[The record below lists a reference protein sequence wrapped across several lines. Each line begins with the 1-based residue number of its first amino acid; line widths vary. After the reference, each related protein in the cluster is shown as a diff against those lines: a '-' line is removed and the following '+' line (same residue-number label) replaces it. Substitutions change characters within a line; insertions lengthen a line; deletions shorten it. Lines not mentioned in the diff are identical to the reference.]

1 MRRSAAAVALTVIG
15 LWVILSFKTSPRSQ
29 PTAVNGTPGSGASA
43 SSGSTAP
50 SRPAGSGA
58 GAAAGPPGPGTSTTP
73 PGTAGPGTST
83 TPPGT
88 AGSGQRTVTG
98 NVFTNHYGPVQVAV
112 VLDGTQIVNV
122 EALQMPT
129 DRARSADISSQ
140 AAPLLD
146 QEAVAAQSA
155 HIDTIGGATYTSG
168 SYAQSLQSALDK
180 AHG

>member
-15 LWVILSFKTSPRSQ
+15 LWIILSFKSSPRSQ
-29 PTAVNGTPGSGASA
+29 PSAVTGTPP
-43 SSGSTAP
+43 GSTAP
-50 SRPAGSGA
+50 SRPTGSGAGAGA
-58 GAAAGPPGPGTSTTP
+58 GAAAGPPGPGSSTTQ
-73 PGTAGPGTST
+73 PGAGAS
-83 TPPGT
+83 
-88 AGSGQRTVTG
+88 AQRTVTG

-112 VLDGTQIVNV
+112 VLDGNQIVNV

-155 HIDTIGGATYTSG
+155 RIDTIGGATYTSG
-168 SYAQSLQSALDK
+168 SYTQSLQSALDK

>member
-1 MRRSAAAVALTVIG
+1 MSQPLQAHRSRRSAGSGGGFPA
-15 LWVILSFKTSPRSQ
+15 WVRGPATQAP
-29 PTAVNGTPGSGASA
+29 GPGS
-43 SSGSTAP
+43 STTQ
-50 SRPAGSGA
+50 PAGSA
-58 GAAAGPPGPGTSTTP
+58 TTQPG
-73 PGTAGPGTST
+73 
-83 TPPGT
+83 
-88 AGSGQRTVTG
+88 GSGQRTVTG

-112 VLDGTQIVNV
+112 VLDGNQIVNV

-146 QEAVAAQSA
+146 EEAIAAQSA
-155 HIDTIGGATYTSG
+155 QIDTIGGATYTSG